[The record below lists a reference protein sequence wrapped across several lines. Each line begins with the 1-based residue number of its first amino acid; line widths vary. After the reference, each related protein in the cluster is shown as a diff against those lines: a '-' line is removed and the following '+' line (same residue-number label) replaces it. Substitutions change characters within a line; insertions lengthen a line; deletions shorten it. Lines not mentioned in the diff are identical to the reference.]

1 LTRRFG
7 NRDSFPQNWKPNAKS
22 ALYFCVRKIRKVPTE
37 IEVKLRIA
45 DLRDILA
52 RLKRLGADSHGR
64 VLERNTLFDTPDSD
78 FRSNG
83 RLIRVRIETPAPGN
97 NQPGG
102 RRKAVLTAKA
112 PPPASPSASK
122 RKASRYKERAESE
135 LTLQNPAAFVGSLSP
150 LGLRRG
156 FQYEKFRTSFRYSGL
171 HLDLDE
177 TPVGVFLELEGA
189 PSAID
194 RAAKALG
201 FSPSHYLRATY
212 WDLYAAD
219 CRRRGVTIKNML
231 FDARKSR

>member
-1 LTRRFG
+1 
-7 NRDSFPQNWKPNAKS
+7 
-22 ALYFCVRKIRKVPTE
+22 VRQIRKVPTE
-37 IEVKLRIA
+37 IEVKLHITE
-45 DLRDILA
+45 LRDILA

-78 FRSNG
+78 FRRNG

-97 NQPGG
+97 GQAGG
-102 RRKAVLTAKA
+102 HRKAVLTAKA
-112 PPPASPSASK
+112 PPPEKRRASQ
-122 RKASRYKERAESE
+122 RKAPRYKERAESE
-135 LTLQNPAAFVGSLSP
+135 LILQNPSAFVRSLPP
-150 LGLRRG
+150 LGLRPG
-156 FQYEKFRTSFRYSGL
+156 FQYEKFRTSFRYHGL

-219 CRRRGVTIKNML
+219 CRRRGVIIKNML
-231 FDARKSR
+231 FDSRKSR